1 MKPVCSEHECYNL
14 TPETVGVVAL
24 IEVGITTTCS
34 EPVQILE
41 LLLILALL

>member
-24 IEVGITTTCS
+24 IEVGITTCS